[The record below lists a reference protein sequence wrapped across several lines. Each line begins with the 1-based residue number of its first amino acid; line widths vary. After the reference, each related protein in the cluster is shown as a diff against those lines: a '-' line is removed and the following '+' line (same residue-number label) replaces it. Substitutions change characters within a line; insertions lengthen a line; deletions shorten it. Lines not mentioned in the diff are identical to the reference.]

1 MDEVCAP
8 AWFSIDQ
15 SKLMEGR
22 FAPRELDRYGE
33 RLAWSLAVAL
43 AALAI
48 FLFWRRGVWIGS
60 LIVIFSVC
68 IVAAILI
75 SYGNWMERRTEIQLM
90 EQAVVYRNPLRELL
104 VEWASV
110 KAVYIYPRGDGWRV
124 IVEGDR
130 TVREK
135 RFRKWSPFFFLGREV
150 SGKTLGIV
158 GLGRIGKAVA
168 RRARGFEMPVL
179 YYNRRR
185 IQETEEKALGAVYVD
200 LKTVLARCDFL
211 TLHVPLTE
219 ETFHLIS
226 KEELQMMKPTAFLI
240 NASRGPVVDEKALVQ
255 EIGRAHV

>member
-130 TVREK
+130 TNFSFQTLTTLNLGWGRQVETGIRDGEQLAAEIAVSAGLEPPVQDREG
-135 RFRKWSPFFFLGREV
+135 WV
-150 SGKTLGIV
+150 
-158 GLGRIGKAVA
+158 
-168 RRARGFEMPVL
+168 
-179 YYNRRR
+179 RRR
-185 IQETEEKALGAVYVD
+185 
-200 LKTVLARCDFL
+200 
-211 TLHVPLTE
+211 
-219 ETFHLIS
+219 
-226 KEELQMMKPTAFLI
+226 KEATD
-240 NASRGPVVDEKALVQ
+240 G
-255 EIGRAHV
+255 